1 MKSILSIAGLCKVW
15 IREGDSIQVLT
26 VPDRVSVFNSV
37 FPRIHNVVESSS
49 KINRCSWCGEKPSYE
64 AYHDTE
70 WGIPEK
76 NSKALFK
83 KPISDALN
91 LSWIMIL
98 RKRDN
103 CMKAFDSLDPVEVV
117 RYSDAKLEM
126 LMKDPGIARN
136 RLGNLFVAKQ
146 CAC

>member
-1 MKSILSIAGLCKVW
+1 MGY
-15 IREGDSIQVLT
+15 T
-26 VPDRVSVFNSV
+26 
-37 FPRIHNVVESSS
+37 
-49 KINRCSWCGEKPSYE
+49 GEKFQG
-64 AYHDTE
+64 T
-70 WGIPEK
+70 
-76 NSKALFK
+76 LK
-83 KPISDALN
+83 KTISDALN

-103 CMKAFDSLDPVEVV
+103 CMKAFEGLDPVEVV

-146 CAC
+146 CTC